1 MSYLLDTVVLSEMRK
16 SQPSPKVLAWLKR
29 QKVEELFISVVSIG
43 EIERGITMA
52 RKKNPAFSDELALW
66 LQQLL
71 TLHTDR
77 VLPITSNIART
88 WGKLSAQLG
97 HDGADILI
105 AATAIHHKLT
115 VVTRNVKHFE
125 PAGVTIVNPFA

>member
-16 SQPSPKVLAWLKR
+16 SKPSPKVLAWLKR
-29 QKVEELFISVVSIG
+29 QKFDDLFISVVSVG
-43 EIERGITMA
+43 EIERGIVMA
-52 RKKNPAFSDELALW
+52 QKTNPVFSDELTLW

-71 TLHTDR
+71 TLHADR
-77 VLPITSNIART
+77 VLPITSNIARI

-97 HDGADILI
+97 HEGADILI
-105 AATAIHHKLT
+105 AATAINHKLT

-125 PAGVTIVNPFA
+125 PAIVHIVNPFV